1 MLYFIILYII
11 LYHIISY
18 YIALHY
24 TTYIYIFGEK
34 GQGGLAV
41 FPRSGNTWCSP
52 SSLDKVW
59 LAALDFWRTPRPQ
72 ALWQMAMDQYLYI
85 PFLGGWTSI
94 YQLFWCEL
102 QGYKVLTH
110 CQMEG
115 QNQEERPK
123 KSIKQMEK
131 APMCVDECIPRIICK
146 MTPGHW
152 FQDISILQFLEDASS
167 QSSWFRLDNK
177 KISHCLWLILCG
189 LSRRYTLWRK

>member
-1 MLYFIILYII
+1 MCIYI
-11 LYHIISY
+11 
-18 YIALHY
+18 
-24 TTYIYIFGEK
+24 YIYIFGEK

-72 ALWQMAMDQYLYI
+72 ALWQM
-85 PFLGGWTSI
+85 
-94 YQLFWCEL
+94 
-102 QGYKVLTH
+102 
-110 CQMEG
+110 G
-115 QNQEERPK
+115 QNQQERPK
-123 KSIKQMEK
+123 KSIKQILFDK
-131 APMCVDECIPRIICK
+131 APMCVDECIPSIICK

-167 QSSWFRLDNK
+167 QSSWFRLDKK

>member
-1 MLYFIILYII
+1 MLLYHIILHDIILYIMCI
-11 LYHIISY
+11 
-18 YIALHY
+18 
-24 TTYIYIFGEK
+24 YIYICIFGEK

-72 ALWQMAMDQYLYI
+72 ALWQM
-85 PFLGGWTSI
+85 
-94 YQLFWCEL
+94 
-102 QGYKVLTH
+102 
-110 CQMEG
+110 G
-115 QNQEERPK
+115 QNQQERPK
-123 KSIKQMEK
+123 KSIKQILFDK
-131 APMCVDECIPRIICK
+131 APMCVDECLPSIICK

-167 QSSWFRLDNK
+167 QSSWFRLDKK